1 MRFINDKSY
10 FVRLKK
16 RISQMIKINMQCIY
30 THTYANYVKLV
41 ELSAEKKTISRKA
54 AKIDKELKRANQS
67 INHCTVFLLGFII
80 LI

>member
-1 MRFINDKSY
+1 MHIHK
-10 FVRLKK
+10 
-16 RISQMIKINMQCIY
+16 
-30 THTYANYVKLV
+30 HANYVKLV
-41 ELSAEKKTISRKA
+41 ELSAENEKKKTISRKA

>member
-1 MRFINDKSY
+1 MHIHK
-10 FVRLKK
+10 
-16 RISQMIKINMQCIY
+16 
-30 THTYANYVKLV
+30 HANYVKLV
-41 ELSAEKKTISRKA
+41 ELSAENEKKTISRKA